1 VKHTIRAALF
11 DFDETM
17 IDLEAQHDAAHRALC
32 ESMGAD
38 YDALPDT
45 IRHRSGFR
53 IIDDVRDFRDFFG
66 WNEPEEKLLA
76 IRHHRFVDVCRT
88 SALEL
93 LPGVERVVREL
104 HARGIRLAV
113 TTSAM
118 GDVVDEIL
126 RRFHLRELFEVI
138 VDGSDVE
145 VGKPDPAGY
154 LITAKK
160 LGVAPHECVV
170 FEDSHVGVLAA
181 KAAGIT
187 CIAVRHQK
195 ARVWQDLS
203 AADQVLASFEDFK
216 ASSLPSY

>member
-1 VKHTIRAALF
+1 MIRAALF

-32 ESMGAD
+32 AAMGSD
-38 YDALPDT
+38 YDALPANLT
-45 IRHRSGFR
+45 HRSGFR
-53 IIDDVRDFRDFFG
+53 IIDDVRDFRDYFG
-66 WNEPEEKLLA
+66 WSEPEEELLA
-76 IRHHRFVDVCRT
+76 IRHRRFVEVCRT
-88 SALEL
+88 SKLEL

-126 RRFHLRELFEVI
+126 RRFGLREFFEVI
-138 VDGSDVE
+138 VDGSDVS
-145 VGKPDPAGY
+145 VGKPDPAAY
-154 LITAKK
+154 LITAQK
-160 LGVAPHECVV
+160 LGVAPAECVV

-181 KAAGIT
+181 KAAGMM
-187 CIAVRHQK
+187 CIAVRHRK

-203 AADQVLASFEDFK
+203 AADQVLESFEEWV
-216 ASSLPSY
+216 

>member
-17 IDLEAQHDAAHRALC
+17 IDLEAQHETAHRALC
-32 ESMGAD
+32 EAMGAD
-38 YDALPDT
+38 YDALPASLT
-45 IRHRSGFR
+45 NRSGFR

-66 WNEPEEKLLA
+66 WNEPEEELLA
-76 IRHHRFVDVCRT
+76 IRHRRFVDVCRT
-88 SALEL
+88 AQLVL
-93 LPGVERVVREL
+93 LPGVERAVRAL

-126 RRFHLRELFEVI
+126 RRFHLRDFFEVI
-138 VDGSDVE
+138 VDGDDVKF
-145 VGKPDPAGY
+145 GKPDPEAY

-160 LGVAPHECVV
+160 LGVAPAECVV

-181 KAAGIT
+181 KAAGMM
-187 CIAVRHQK
+187 CIAVRHQE
-195 ARVWQDLS
+195 ARVRQDLS
-203 AADQVLASFEDFK
+203 AADQVLESFEEFD
-216 ASSLPSY
+216 AARL

>member
-32 ESMGAD
+32 AAMGSD
-38 YDALPDT
+38 YDALPPNLT
-45 IRHRSGFR
+45 HRSGFR

-66 WNEPEEKLLA
+66 WSEPEEELLA
-76 IRHHRFVDVCRT
+76 IRHRRFVEVCRT
-88 SALEL
+88 SKLEL

-126 RRFHLRELFEVI
+126 RRFGLREFFDVI
-138 VDGSDVE
+138 VDGNDVS
-145 VGKPDPAGY
+145 VGKPDPAAY
-154 LITAKK
+154 LITAQK
-160 LGVAPHECVV
+160 LGVAPAECVV

-181 KAAGIT
+181 KAAGMM
-187 CIAVRHQK
+187 CIAVRHRK

-203 AADQVLASFEDFK
+203 AADQVLESFEEWV
-216 ASSLPSY
+216 